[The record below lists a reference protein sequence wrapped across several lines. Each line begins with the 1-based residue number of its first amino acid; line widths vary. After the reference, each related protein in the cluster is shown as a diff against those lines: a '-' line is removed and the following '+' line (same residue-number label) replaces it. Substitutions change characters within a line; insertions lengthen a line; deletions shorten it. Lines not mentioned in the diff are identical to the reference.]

1 MMAATPQDLLL
12 RKEGDEFYKSV
23 DIEIQTNSKVI
34 SVDAKRNKVEVET
47 GENVKYDVEYDFLV
61 LASGGRP
68 KTLAIAK
75 DTPNVFLLRTP
86 DDGNTIG
93 MISTQHRICY
103 VTNLPF

>member
-23 DIEIQTNSKVI
+23 DIEIRTNSKVI
-34 SVDAKRNKVEVET
+34 SIDAKRNKVEIES
-47 GENVKYDVEYDFLV
+47 GENVEYDFLV

-68 KTLAIAK
+68 RTLAIAK

-93 MISTQHRICY
+93 ISSTQHKMCS
-103 VTNLPF
+103 VTNLLAL